1 MKLLPDVECIEDA
14 GLFIWRPRGVLDEPL
29 VNKSAI
35 FGENCGRPIEFT
47 GLMRAQASRLRK
59 LRLSLAL
66 RCVRG

>member
-1 MKLLPDVECIEDA
+1 
-14 GLFIWRPRGVLDEPL
+14 VLDEPL

-47 GLMRAQASRLRK
+47 GLTCEQASRLRK
-59 LRLSLAL
+59 LRLSLAP

>member
-1 MKLLPDVECIEDA
+1 MKLPADVECIEDA
-14 GLFIWRPRGVLDEPL
+14 AFFIWHPRGVLDEPL

-47 GLMRAQASRLRK
+47 GLTCEQASRLRK
-59 LRLSLAL
+59 LRLSLAP